1 MPPDWGVSKSFKL
14 QVNDVIV
21 MGSDGLLDN
30 LFKHQILKMVNSNF
44 DKKNYLESAKE
55 IAKKLTL
62 KAKKAGETLK
72 GIWTPFSDEVWSFYE
87 LFYDQG
93 KNDDTTIIVGIIS
106 A

>member
-55 IAKKLTL
+55 ISKKLTL

-106 A
+106 E